1 MNSTDPSKSTGTC
14 LGRKDEAQLTD
25 TLSKCLSPYVCH
37 DLHVCRTPPTPC
49 ALQAMDLPRQSG
61 LHPDQWALSTQI
73 WPIACRVHMHHRI
86 VPVANPVGNPTI

>member
-1 MNSTDPSKSTGTC
+1 MVIQMNSTDPSKSTGTC

-61 LHPDQWALSTQI
+61 LHPDQWALSYSNLADCMSSAHA
-73 WPIACRVHMHHRI
+73 P
-86 VPVANPVGNPTI
+86 